1 MGLERGDLGDVALP
15 RFGGGGE
22 AEEAEGV
29 AADDFKNI
37 GWGEAECLEEAA
49 GVTRK
54 IKWEVSRTWGVDAGE
69 GEVLKEHA
77 EFYSVGGVA
86 RKVALLRS

>member
-1 MGLERGDLGDVALP
+1 MDD
-15 RFGGGGE
+15 FGFLVFDWWE

-29 AADDFKNI
+29 AADQFENI

-54 IKWEVSRTWGVDAGE
+54 IKREVSWAWGVDAGE

-77 EFYSVGGVA
+77 KFFV
-86 RKVALLRS
+86 VALLRS

>member
-1 MGLERGDLGDVALP
+1 MTRRAAKKSKKKTPADLE
-15 RFGGGGE
+15 
-22 AEEAEGV
+22 
-29 AADDFKNI
+29 KI

-54 IKWEVSRTWGVDAGE
+54 IEGKVSWAWGVNAGE

-77 EFYSVGGVA
+77 KFFV
-86 RKVALLRS
+86 VALLRS

>member
-1 MGLERGDLGDVALP
+1 MDD
-15 RFGGGGE
+15 FGFLVFDWWE

-54 IKWEVSRTWGVDAGE
+54 IKREVSWAWGVDAGE

-77 EFYSVGGVA
+77 EFLVVGGVV